1 MSLDTLQTIN
11 FAGKD
16 GFQWFFAK
24 VVPQEHWKGTADA
37 LNFDGKQSH
46 RAKIR
51 ICGYDT
57 FDESEL
63 PDKDCRWAQFLLPA
77 AGGDGSGGI
86 GETLACVGG
95 ETVLGFFADG
105 PDGQIPMIFSTLPK
119 AQLQVENKR
128 ERNSPPGNSSDNL
141 FSYTYDTSKY
151 KANLYNKDVFEN
163 FPKFDSSIYVYKGE
177 QNLASQILEI
187 NSTIKIDS
195 IDKCGDGAISKARGI
210 LQDFISG
217 TQKLN
222 NNLGTWM
229 DPITNEIVN
238 MDYQLDMIKEQMSGL
253 LKGTVN
259 NIRKKIL
266 KKLNKK
272 FAKQLGKIKTSKE
285 GQKQNVTAGA
295 QKAAGGILGLIACV
309 FKNVLGGIGG
319 LIKNMFSNLLGK
331 IVNGALCAIDQF
343 VSGIF
348 AKVFDSLEKGLSGIM
363 SGLNWLLGGLSS
375 ITGLLRGPAAMA
387 KKLLGFLDKCGAPE
401 CTPSKSWSS
410 AFAGG
415 IIPAAPDDWGDQISK
430 VNFLTGISNGLSDAK
445 DRILGGED
453 VSDVSVNGVP
463 LQETIDATNAISDVD
478 GALGVLGLGSIES
491 ALSQTSLFGA
501 QNLAFDACNNKVR
514 NPTTQEDITPTPP
527 GFIYPKCL
535 PPVVQVSGTGTGA
548 EFLPIVGNDNR
559 IFSIEVLKGGSGYD
573 ETTGLVV
580 VDNTGNGKGAFARPL
595 VKDGVIQ
602 KVVLMKTGYG
612 YCLNTTDNE
621 SVGIGTNVVGTIED
635 VFLDTPGFNYS
646 PDDTVIIED
655 GRIVNEFPIIT
666 SPDGEVLDVS
676 IPDDF
681 NGEYTRFPTARFST
695 ATGVGAEVIPIMSF
709 TPQFTKDTGAEE
721 RRARPLIGIE
731 QVIDCIGD
739 NKEVVGYVNGV
750 AYSGPYHVM
759 SNGLKMTGATH
770 SGSDSI
776 IYDTMEESLG
786 QPAVISQTSNYSTPE
801 TTEVTETS
809 TPVDTTPN
817 IVMEQTTP
825 TTPTT
830 TNTTDTSSTTDTSTT
845 SDSSDST
852 PPSSGGGYGG
862 GY

>member
-24 VVPQEHWKGTADA
+24 VVPQEHWKGTADV

-51 ICGYDT
+51 VCGYDT

-63 PDKDCRWAQFLLPA
+63 PDEDCRWAQFLTPA
-77 AGGDGSGGI
+77 VGGDGTGGN
-86 GETLACVGG
+86 GETLSCVGG

-119 AQLQVENKR
+119 AQAQVENER
-128 ERNSPPGNSSDNL
+128 RRNSDPKLSNINS
-141 FSYTYDTSKY
+141 FSLDFDTS
-151 KANLYNKDVFEN
+151 LLGSHQYNKDWMDFNKE
-163 FPKFDSSIYVYKGE
+163 FPTSTYVYKGG
-177 QNLASQILEI
+177 QNLSSIFLED
-187 NSTIKIDS
+187 SATIKIGS
-195 IDKCGDGAISKARGI
+195 INICGDDVVSKAREAI
-210 LQDFISG
+210 QEFLEK

-238 MDYQLDMIKEQMSGL
+238 MDYELDMIKEKMSGII
-253 LKGTVN
+253 KGTVN
-259 NIRKKIL
+259 NIRKKLL
-266 KKLNKK
+266 KNLNKK

-285 GQKQNVTAGA
+285 GQKQNVNKGA

-309 FKNVLGGIGG
+309 FKNVLGGIGAV
-319 LIKNMFSNLLGK
+319 LKNMFNNLLGK
-331 IVNGALCAIDQF
+331 IINGALCALDQF

-348 AKVFDSLEKGLSGIM
+348 AKVFDALEKGLSGIM

-375 ITGLLRGPAAMA
+375 VTGLLRSASAMA
-387 KKLLGFLDKCGAPE
+387 KRILDFLDACGAKE
-401 CTPSKSWSS
+401 CIPLKWWSS
-410 AFAGG
+410 KNGG
-415 IIPAAPDDWGDQISK
+415 GVIPAAPDDWGDQISK
-430 VNFLTGISNGLSDAK
+430 VNFLTGISKGLGNIAK
-445 DRILGGED
+445 EVKESGED

-463 LQETIDATNAISDVD
+463 LQETIDTTNAISDVD

-514 NPTTQEDITPTPP
+514 NPTTQDDITPTPP

-535 PPVVQVSGTGTGA
+535 PPVVKVSGTGTGA

-612 YCLNTTDNE
+612 YCLNTKDDEVSADGTP

-635 VFLDTPGFNYS
+635 IFIDTPGFNYS
-646 PDDTVIIED
+646 PDDTVIVGD
-655 GRIVNEFPIIT
+655 NELPIIT
-666 SPDGEVLDVS
+666 SPDGAVIGVT
-676 IPDDF
+676 IPSDF
-681 NGEYTRFPTARFST
+681 NAEYNQFPIAKLST
-695 ATGVGAEVIPIMSF
+695 AAGIGAKVIPIMSF
-709 TPQFTKDTGAEE
+709 TPQFKTDTGADE

-731 QVIDCIGD
+731 SVVDCIGD

-786 QPAVISQTSNYSTPE
+786 QPSAMSQTSSYSTPE

-809 TPVDTTPN
+809 TPVDTTPT
-817 IVMEQTTP
+817 IVTEQTTP
-825 TTPTT
+825 TTT
-830 TNTTDTSSTTDTSTT
+830 TNTTTTDTSSGTDTS
-845 SDSSDST
+845 S
-852 PPSSGGGYGG
+852 SSGTSSGGYGG

>member
-51 ICGYDT
+51 VCGYDT

-63 PDKDCRWAQFLLPA
+63 PDEDCRWAQFLPSA
-77 AGGDGSGGI
+77 NVGDGTSGL
-86 GETLACVGG
+86 GETLCLAGG
-95 ETVLGFFADG
+95 ESVLGFFSDG
-105 PDGQIPMIFSTLPK
+105 PDGQIPMIFSVLPK
-119 AQLQVENKR
+119 AQGQVENER
-128 ERNSPPGNSSDNL
+128 RRNSDPGLSNINS
-141 FSYTYDTSKY
+141 FSLDFDTS
-151 KANLYNKDVFEN
+151 LLGSHQYNKDWMDFNKE
-163 FPKFDSSIYVYKGE
+163 FPTSTFVYKGG
-177 QNLASQILEI
+177 QNLSSIFLED
-187 NSTIKIDS
+187 SATIKIGS
-195 IDKCGDGAISKARGI
+195 INICGDDVVSKAREAVS
-210 LQDFISG
+210 DFLEK
-217 TQKLN
+217 TQKLEQ
-222 NNLGTWM
+222 NLGTWM

-238 MDYQLDMIKEQMSGL
+238 MDYELDMIKEKMSGII
-253 LKGTVN
+253 KGTVN
-259 NIRKKIL
+259 NIRKKLL
-266 KKLNKK
+266 KNLNKK

-285 GQKQNVTAGA
+285 GQKQNVNKGS

-309 FKNVLGGIGG
+309 FKNVLGGIGAV
-319 LIKNMFSNLLGK
+319 LKNMFSNLLGK
-331 IVNGALCAIDQF
+331 IINGALCALDQF

-348 AKVFDSLEKGLSGIM
+348 AKVFDALEKGLSGIM

-375 ITGLLRGPAAMA
+375 VTGLLRSAGAMA
-387 KKLLGFLDKCGAPE
+387 KRILDFLDACGAKE
-401 CTPSKSWSS
+401 CIPLKWWSS
-410 AFAGG
+410 KNGG
-415 IIPAAPDDWGDQISK
+415 GVIPAASDDWGDQVSK
-430 VNFLTGISNGLSDAK
+430 VNFLTGISKGLDNIAK
-445 DRILGGED
+445 DIKESGED

-463 LQETIDATNAISDVD
+463 LQDTIDATQAISDAD
-478 GALGVLGLGSIES
+478 DTLGLFGLGSIES

-514 NPTTQEDITPTPP
+514 NPTTQDDITPTPP

-535 PPVVQVSGTGTGA
+535 PPVVKVSGTGTGA

-612 YCLNTTDNE
+612 YCLNTKDDEVSADGTP

-635 VFLDTPGFNYS
+635 IFIDTPGFNYS
-646 PDDTVIIED
+646 PDDTVIVGD
-655 GRIVNEFPIIT
+655 NELPIIT
-666 SPDGEVLDVS
+666 SPDGAVIGVT
-676 IPDDF
+676 IPSDF
-681 NGEYTRFPTARFST
+681 NAEYNRFPIAKLST
-695 ATGVGAEVIPIMSF
+695 AAGIGAKVIPIMSF
-709 TPQFTKDTGAEE
+709 TPQFKTDTGADE

-731 QVIDCIGD
+731 SVVDCIGD

-750 AYSGPYHVM
+750 EYSGPYHVM
-759 SNGLKMTGATH
+759 STGLKMTGATH
-770 SGSDSI
+770 SGTDSI

-786 QPAVISQTSNYSTPE
+786 QPATVSQTYTTTTNQTTE
-801 TTEVTETS
+801 TTT
-809 TPVDTTPN
+809 
-817 IVMEQTTP
+817 QTTVDP
-825 TTPTT
+825 TPTIVTNQTNPTTT
-830 TNTTDTSSTTDTSTT
+830 TNTTTTDTSSGTDT
-845 SDSSDST
+845 SS
-852 PPSSGGGYGG
+852 SSGTSSGGYGG

>member
-51 ICGYDT
+51 VCGYDT

-63 PDKDCRWAQFLLPA
+63 PDEDCRWAQFLPSA
-77 AGGDGSGGI
+77 VVGDGTSGL
-86 GETLACVGG
+86 GETLCLAGG

-105 PDGQIPMIFSTLPK
+105 PDGQIPMIFSVLPK
-119 AQLQVENKR
+119 AQAQVENKR
-128 ERNSPPGNSSDNL
+128 ERNSPPGLSTENL
-141 FSYTYDTSKY
+141 FSHQFDTSFLKSHQ
-151 KANLYNKDVFEN
+151 YNKEWMETN
-163 FPKFDSSIYVYKGE
+163 AKFDSSIYVYKGG
-177 QNLASQILEI
+177 QNLSSIFLED
-187 NSTIKIDS
+187 NATIKIGS
-195 IDKCGDGAISKARGI
+195 INICGDDVVSQAREAINDWLEK
-210 LQDFISG
+210 

-222 NNLGTWM
+222 NNLGTWI

-238 MDYQLDMIKEQMSGL
+238 MDYELDMIKEKMSGII
-253 LKGTVN
+253 KGTVN
-259 NIRKKIL
+259 NIRKKLL

-285 GQKQNVTAGA
+285 GQKQNVTKGS
-295 QKAAGGILGLIACV
+295 QKAAGGILGLIGCV
-309 FKNVLGGIGG
+309 FKKVLGGIGAV
-319 LIKNMFSNLLGK
+319 LKNMFSNLLGK
-331 IVNGALCAIDQF
+331 IVNGALCALDQF

-348 AKVFDSLEKGLSGIM
+348 AKVFDALEKGLSGIM

-375 ITGLLRGPAAMA
+375 VTGLLRSAGAMA
-387 KKLLGFLDKCGAPE
+387 KRLLGFLDACGAKD
-401 CTPSKSWSS
+401 CISLKYWSS
-410 AFAGG
+410 KNGG
-415 IIPAAPDDWGDQISK
+415 GVIPAASDDWGDQVSK
-430 VNFLTGISNGLSDAK
+430 VNFLTGISKGLDNIAK
-445 DRILGGED
+445 DIKESGED

-463 LQETIDATNAISDVD
+463 LQDTIDATQAISDAND
-478 GALGVLGLGSIES
+478 TLGLFGLGTIES

-501 QNLAFDACNNKVR
+501 QNLAFDACNNKVQ
-514 NPTTQEDITPTPP
+514 NPTTQDDITPTPP

-535 PPVVQVSGTGTGA
+535 PPVVKVSGTGTGA

-595 VKDGVIQ
+595 VKEGVIQ
-602 KVVLMKTGYG
+602 QVVLMKTGYG
-612 YCLNTTDNE
+612 YCVNTTDNE
-621 SVGIGTNVVGTIED
+621 SVGIGTNVVGTIQD
-635 VFLDTPGFNYS
+635 VFIDTPGFNYS
-646 PDDTVIIED
+646 PDDTVIIGDNELP
-655 GRIVNEFPIIT
+655 IVT
-666 SPDGEVLDVS
+666 SPDGEVLGVT
-676 IPDDF
+676 IPSDF
-681 NGEYTRFPTARFST
+681 NNEYNSFPTAQFST

-709 TPQFTKDTGAEE
+709 TPQFKTDTSAEE
-721 RRARPLIGIE
+721 RRAKPLIGIE

-770 SGSDSI
+770 SGTDSI

-786 QPAVISQTSNYSTPE
+786 QPATVSQTYTTTTDQTTE
-801 TTEVTETS
+801 TTTQT
-809 TPVDTTPN
+809 TVDATPN
-817 IVMEQTTP
+817 IVTEQIN
-825 TTPTT
+825 PTT
-830 TNTTDTSSTTDTSTT
+830 TTDTTTTDTSSGTDTS
-845 SDSSDST
+845 S
-852 PPSSGGGYGG
+852 SSGTSSSGYGG

>member
-24 VVPQEHWKGTADA
+24 VVPQEHWKGTADV
-37 LNFDGKQSH
+37 LNFDAKQSH

-77 AGGDGSGGI
+77 DGGDGSGGI

-119 AQLQVENKR
+119 AQGQVENER
-128 ERNSPPGNSSDNL
+128 QRNSDPGNSSNNA
-141 FSYTYDTSKY
+141 FAYTFDTSGLKSHQY
-151 KANLYNKDVFEN
+151 SKEWMEN
-163 FPKFDSSIYVYKGE
+163 FPKFDASIYVYKGE
-177 QNLASQILEI
+177 QNLASLFLED
-187 NSTIKIDS
+187 SATIKIGS
-195 IDKCGDGAISKARGI
+195 IDKCGDNVVSQAQGL

-259 NIRKKIL
+259 NIRKKII
-266 KKLNKK
+266 KNLNKK
-272 FAKQLGKIKTSKE
+272 FSKLLGKIKTSKE
-285 GQKQNVTAGA
+285 GQKQNTSKGA

-309 FKNVLGGIGG
+309 FKGVLGGIGG
-319 LIKNMFSNLLGK
+319 VIKNMFNNLLGK

-348 AKVFDSLEKGLSGIM
+348 AKVFDALEKGLSGIM
-363 SGLNWLLGGLSS
+363 SGLNWLVGGLSS

-387 KKLLGFLDKCGAPE
+387 KRLLGFLDGCGAPP
-401 CTPSKSWSS
+401 CTPSKTWSS

-415 IIPAAPDDWGDQISK
+415 IIPAAPDDWGDQVSK
-430 VNFLTGISNGLSDAK
+430 ANALTGLSKGLKNIADDIKKS
-445 DRILGGED
+445 GED

-463 LQETIDATNAISDVD
+463 LQETIDTTKKISEVS
-478 GALGVLGLGSIES
+478 GELEMFGLGTIES
-491 ALSQTSLFGA
+491 AISQSSLFGA

-514 NPTTQEDITPTPP
+514 NPTTQDDITPTPP

-535 PPVVQVSGTGTGA
+535 PPIVKVSGTGTGA
-548 EFLPIVGNDNR
+548 ELLPIVGNDNR
-559 IFSIEVLKGGSGYD
+559 IFSIEVIKGGSGYD

-612 YCLNTTDNE
+612 YCVNTTDNE

-635 VFLDTPGFNYS
+635 IFLDTPGFNYS
-646 PDDTVIIED
+646 PDDTVIIGD
-655 GRIVNEFPIIT
+655 NEFPIIT
-666 SPDGEVLDVS
+666 SPDGEVLDVT

-681 NGEYTRFPTARFST
+681 NVQYNRFPTAKFST

-709 TPQFTKDTGAEE
+709 TPQFTRDIGADE

-750 AYSGPYHVM
+750 PYSGPYHVM

-776 IYDTMEESLG
+776 IYDTMEESIG
-786 QPAVISQTSNYSTPE
+786 QPAVISQTSSYATPE
-801 TTEVTETS
+801 TTEVTETP
-809 TPVDTTPN
+809 TPVDTTPI
-817 IVMEQTTP
+817 IVTEQS
-825 TTPTT
+825 TPTT
-830 TNTTDTSSTTDTSTT
+830 TTDTTPTTDTSTT

-852 PPSSGGGYGG
+852 PPSGGGYGG

>member
-51 ICGYDT
+51 VCGYDT

-63 PDKDCRWAQFLLPA
+63 PDKDCRWARFLPS
-77 AGGDGSGGI
+77 GVVGDASSGL
-86 GETLACVGG
+86 GETLCLAGG

-105 PDGQIPMIFSTLPK
+105 PDGQVPMIFSVLPK

-128 ERNSPPGNSSDNL
+128 QRNSDPGNSSNNA
-141 FSYTYDTSKY
+141 FAYTFDTSGLKSHQY
-151 KANLYNKDVFEN
+151 SKEWMEN
-163 FPKFDSSIYVYKGE
+163 FPKFDASIYVYKGG
-177 QNLASQILEI
+177 QNTASKILEL
-187 NSTIKIDS
+187 NSTLNISS
-195 IDKCGDGAISKARGI
+195 IDICGDGVVSKSREALKEFLRK
-210 LQDFISG
+210 

-222 NNLGTWM
+222 NNLGTWI
-229 DPITNEIVN
+229 DPITNELVN
-238 MDYQLDMIKEQMSGL
+238 MDYELDMIKEKMSGL
-253 LKGTVN
+253 IAGTVN
-259 NIRKKIL
+259 NIRKKII

-272 FAKQLGKIKTSKE
+272 FAEQLGKIKTSKE
-285 GQKQNVTAGA
+285 GQNQNTSSGS
-295 QKAAGGILGLIACV
+295 QKAADTILDLIGCV
-309 FKNVLGGIGG
+309 FKKVLGGIGG
-319 LIKNMFSNLLGK
+319 IIKNMFNNLLGK
-331 IVNGALCAIDQF
+331 VINGALCAIDQF

-348 AKVFDSLEKGLSGIM
+348 AKIFDSLEKGLSTIM
-363 SGLNWLLGGLSS
+363 SGLSWLLGGVSA
-375 ITGLLRGPAAMA
+375 ITGLLRSAASMA
-387 KKLLGFLDKCGAPE
+387 KRVLGFLNACGDEE
-401 CTPSKSWSS
+401 CIPLKWWSS
-410 AFAGG
+410 KNNGG
-415 IIPAAPDDWGDQISK
+415 VIPAAPDDWGDQISK
-430 VNFLTGISNGLSDAK
+430 VNFLTGISKGLDNAK
-445 DRILGGED
+445 ERVIGGED

-463 LQETIDATNAISDVD
+463 LQETIDATQAISDADSV
-478 GALGVLGLGSIES
+478 LGPLGLGSIES

-501 QNLAFDACNNKVR
+501 QNLAFDACNNNVR
-514 NPTTQEDITPTPP
+514 NPTNQDDITPTPP

-535 PPVVQVSGTGTGA
+535 PPVVKVSGTGTGA

-559 IFSIEVLKGGSGYD
+559 IFSIEVLNGGSGYD

-595 VKDGVIQ
+595 VKDGVITQ
-602 KVVLMKTGYG
+602 VVLMKTGYG
-612 YCLNTTDNE
+612 YCLNTTDDE

-635 VFLDTPGFNYS
+635 IFLEAPGFNYS
-646 PDDTVIIED
+646 PDDTVIIGD
-655 GRIVNEFPIIT
+655 NELPIIT
-666 SPDGEVLDVS
+666 SPDGEVLGVP

-681 NGEYTRFPTARFST
+681 NSEYDRFPLVKFST
-695 ATGVGAEVIPIMSF
+695 ATGIGAEVIPIMSF
-709 TPQFTKDTGAEE
+709 TPQFTTDTGAEE
-721 RRARPLIGIE
+721 RRARPLVGIE

-739 NKEVVGYVNGV
+739 NKEVVGFVNGV

-786 QPAVISQTSNYSTPE
+786 QPATISQTSSYATPE

-825 TTPTT
+825 TSTTITDTTST
-830 TNTTDTSSTTDTSTT
+830 TNTSTT

-852 PPSSGGGYGG
+852 PPSSGGYGG

>member
-51 ICGYDT
+51 VCGYDT

-63 PDKDCRWAQFLLPA
+63 PDEDCRWAQFLPSA
-77 AGGDGSGGI
+77 VVGDGTSGL
-86 GETLACVGG
+86 GETLCLAGG

-105 PDGQIPMIFSTLPK
+105 PDGQIPMIFSVLPK
-119 AQLQVENKR
+119 AQAQVQNER
-128 ERNSPPGNSSDNL
+128 ERNSPPGLSTENL
-141 FSYTYDTSKY
+141 FSHQFDTSLLG
-151 KANLYNKDVFEN
+151 AHQYNKEWLETN
-163 FPKFDSSIYVYKGE
+163 AKFDSSIYVYKGG
-177 QNLASQILEI
+177 QNLSSIFLED
-187 NSTIKIDS
+187 NATIKIGS
-195 IDKCGDGAISKARGI
+195 INICGDDVVSQAREAINDWLEK
-210 LQDFISG
+210 

-222 NNLGTWM
+222 NNLGTWI

-238 MDYQLDMIKEQMSGL
+238 MDYELDMIKEKMSGII
-253 LKGTVN
+253 KGTVN
-259 NIRKKIL
+259 NIRKKLL

-285 GQKQNVTAGA
+285 GQKQNVTKGS
-295 QKAAGGILGLIACV
+295 QKAAGGILGLIGCV
-309 FKNVLGGIGG
+309 FKKVLGGIGAV
-319 LIKNMFSNLLGK
+319 LKNMFSNLLGK
-331 IVNGALCAIDQF
+331 IVNGALCALDQF

-348 AKVFDSLEKGLSGIM
+348 AKVFDALEKGLSGIM

-375 ITGLLRGPAAMA
+375 VTGLLRSAGAMA
-387 KKLLGFLDKCGAPE
+387 KRLLGFLDACGAKD
-401 CTPSKSWSS
+401 CISLKYWSS
-410 AFAGG
+410 KNGG
-415 IIPAAPDDWGDQISK
+415 GVIPAASDDWGDQVSK
-430 VNFLTGISNGLSDAK
+430 VNFLTGISKGLDNIAK
-445 DRILGGED
+445 DIKESGED

-463 LQETIDATNAISDVD
+463 LQDTIDATQAISDAND
-478 GALGVLGLGSIES
+478 TLGLFGLGTIES

-501 QNLAFDACNNKVR
+501 QNLAFDACNNKVQ
-514 NPTTQEDITPTPP
+514 NPTTQDDITPTPP

-535 PPVVQVSGTGTGA
+535 PPVVKVSGTGTGA

-595 VKDGVIQ
+595 VKEGVIQ
-602 KVVLMKTGYG
+602 QVVLMKTGYG
-612 YCLNTTDNE
+612 YCVNTTDNE
-621 SVGIGTNVVGTIED
+621 SVGIGTNVVGTIQD
-635 VFLDTPGFNYS
+635 VFIDTPGFNYS
-646 PDDTVIIED
+646 PDDTVIIGDNELP
-655 GRIVNEFPIIT
+655 IVT
-666 SPDGEVLDVS
+666 SPDGEVLGVT
-676 IPDDF
+676 IPSDF
-681 NGEYTRFPTARFST
+681 NNEYNSFPTAQFST

-709 TPQFTKDTGAEE
+709 TPQFKTDTSAEE
-721 RRARPLIGIE
+721 RRAKPLIGID

-770 SGSDSI
+770 SGTDSI

-786 QPAVISQTSNYSTPE
+786 QPATVSQTYTTTTDQTTE
-801 TTEVTETS
+801 TTTQT
-809 TPVDTTPN
+809 TVDATPN
-817 IVMEQTTP
+817 IVTEQIN
-825 TTPTT
+825 PTT
-830 TNTTDTSSTTDTSTT
+830 TTDTTTTDTSSGTDTS
-845 SDSSDST
+845 S
-852 PPSSGGGYGG
+852 SSGTSSSGYGG